1 MSSTLI
7 ICLIISVLAV
17 ISYVWGKIP
26 MALTAV
32 ISLAAFVLFGC
43 LSPNDALSYFGNA
56 NGVMIMSMFVV
67 AAGLQRTKFVKTVAN
82 SVNRFA
88 KGSIVKVMAG
98 YVIVSVILSQFIQ
111 SPMIVFGIMA
121 PMMIE
126 TCKSMDVSPS
136 KVMFPLGVSAIAT
149 CSAFPLGSGATVAA
163 ELNGYLSASEYTD
176 YVVQLTDP
184 MKARFPLVIVCIIW
198 CVFFAFKFAP
208 DRKVEHS
215 GEALEKGRKPEEK
228 PALKPF
234 QEVAGYV
241 IFFAVTIALLF
252 QKQINSVLI
261 APTWLICFI
270 GAVLMV
276 VCGVLNGREA
286 LKTLNLSM
294 YLLFVGAMAM
304 SGALANSGAGQ
315 LIGDAIASVA
325 QSIGNPYLIGLIFF
339 LVPFLLTQ
347 VMQNRGVMMIFIPIA
362 IQACKSMGANPVGI
376 IIMVQAA
383 CLTAFM
389 TPMATPAVPMIMA
402 EGNYTFG
409 AMVKQSLIP
418 AVLFCIVTVLWTMTA
433 FPLYG

>member
-1 MSSTLI
+1 MSSSLT
-7 ICLIISVLAV
+7 ICLIISILAV
-17 ISYVWGKIP
+17 ISYIWGKIP

-43 LSPNDALSYFGNA
+43 LDPNDALGYFGNA
-56 NGVMIMSMFVV
+56 NGIMIMSMFVV
-67 AAGLQRTKFVKTVAN
+67 AAGLQRTKFVKNVAN
-82 SVNRFA
+82 SVNNFA

-121 PMMIE
+121 PMMLE
-126 TCKSMDVSPS
+126 TCKSMDINPS
-136 KVMFPLGVSAIAT
+136 KVMFALGVSAIAT

-163 ELNGYLSASEYTD
+163 ELNGYLSASEYTE
-176 YVVQLTDP
+176 YTVALTDP

-208 DRKVEHS
+208 DHKAEHGAS
-215 GEALEKGRKPEEK
+215 SVPGRKMEEK

-234 QEVAGYV
+234 QEAAGYV

-252 QKQINSVLI
+252 QRQLNAVLV

-276 VCGVLNGREA
+276 VCGVLTGREA
-286 LKTLNLSM
+286 LQTLNMPM

-315 LIGDAIASVA
+315 LIGDAIANVA
-325 QSIGNPYLIGLIFF
+325 QSVGNPYIIGLVFF

-402 EGNYTFG
+402 EGNYSFG
-409 AMVKQSLIP
+409 DMVKQSIIP
-418 AVLFCIVTVLWTMTA
+418 AVIFCAVTVLWTMTV
-433 FPLYG
+433 FPLFG

>member
-1 MSSTLI
+1 MSSTLV
-7 ICLIISVLAV
+7 ICLVISVLAV

-32 ISLAAFVLFGC
+32 VSLAAFVLFGC
-43 LSPNDALSYFGNA
+43 LSPEDALTYFGNA
-56 NGVMIMSMFVV
+56 NGIMIMSMFVV
-67 AAGLQRTKFVKTVAN
+67 AAGLQRTQFVKKVAN
-82 SVNRFA
+82 SVNSFA
-88 KGSIVKVMAG
+88 KGSITKVMLG

-126 TCKSMDVSPS
+126 TCKSMNVSPS

-176 YVVQLTDP
+176 FQVGLTDP

-198 CVFFAFKFAP
+198 CVFFAYRFAP
-208 DRKVEHS
+208 DHKVEHS
-215 GEALEKGRKPEEK
+215 GEALGKGRKLEEK

-241 IFFAVTIALLF
+241 IFFAVTLALLF

-270 GAVLMV
+270 GAVMMV
-276 VCGVLNGREA
+276 VCGVLEGREA

-304 SGALANSGAGQ
+304 SGALASSGAGEI
-315 LIGDAIASVA
+315 IGNAIAGVA
-325 QSIGNPYLIGLIFF
+325 QSVGNPYIIGLVFF
-339 LVPFLLTQ
+339 LVPFLMTQ

-402 EGNYTFG
+402 EGDYSFTD
-409 AMVKQSLIP
+409 MVKQSLIP

-433 FPLYG
+433 FPLFA

>member
-1 MSSTLI
+1 MSGTLI
-7 ICLIISVLAV
+7 ICLVISLFTV
-17 ISYVWGKIP
+17 ISYILAKIP

-43 LSPNDALSYFGNA
+43 LSPEEALGFFGNA
-56 NGVMIMSMFVV
+56 NGIMIMSMFVV

-82 SVNRFA
+82 SVNKFA
-88 KGSIVKVMAG
+88 KGSLVKVMAG
-98 YVIVSVILSQFIQ
+98 YVLVSVILSQFIQ

-136 KVMFPLGVSAIAT
+136 KVMFPLGISAIAT

-163 ELNGYLSASEYTD
+163 ELNGYLTASEYTD
-176 YVVQLTDP
+176 FTVALTDP

-198 CVFFAFKFAP
+198 CVFFASKFAP
-208 DRKVEHS
+208 DHKVENS
-215 GEALEKGRKPEEK
+215 GAALEKGRKPEEK
-228 PALKPF
+228 PALPPF
-234 QEVAGYV
+234 QEAAGYI

-252 QKQINSVLI
+252 QRQINSVLT

-276 VCGVLNGREA
+276 ACGVLKGKEA
-286 LKTLNLSM
+286 LRTLNLSM

-325 QSIGNPYLIGLIFF
+325 RSVGNPYIIGLVFF

-376 IIMVQAA
+376 VIMVQAA

-402 EGNYTFG
+402 EGNYSFG
-409 AMVKQSLIP
+409 DMVKQSLIP

-433 FPLYG
+433 FSLFG

>member
-1 MSSTLI
+1 MSSTLV
-7 ICLIISVLAV
+7 ICLVISVLAV

-32 ISLAAFVLFGC
+32 VSLAAFVLFGC
-43 LSPNDALSYFGNA
+43 LSPEDALTYFGNA
-56 NGVMIMSMFVV
+56 NGIMIMSMFVV
-67 AAGLQRTKFVKTVAN
+67 AAGLQRTQFVKKVAN
-82 SVNRFA
+82 SVNSFA
-88 KGSIVKVMAG
+88 KGSITKVMLG

-126 TCKSMDVSPS
+126 TCKSMNVSPS

-176 YVVQLTDP
+176 FQVGLTDP

-198 CVFFAFKFAP
+198 CVFFAYRFAP
-208 DRKVEHS
+208 DHKVEHS

-241 IFFAVTIALLF
+241 IFFAVTLALLF

-270 GAVLMV
+270 GAVMMV
-276 VCGVLNGREA
+276 VCGVLEGREA

-304 SGALANSGAGQ
+304 SGALASSGAGEI
-315 LIGDAIASVA
+315 IGNAIAGVA
-325 QSIGNPYLIGLIFF
+325 QSVGNPYIIGLVFF
-339 LVPFLLTQ
+339 LVPFLMTQ

-402 EGNYTFG
+402 EGDYSFTD
-409 AMVKQSLIP
+409 MVKQSLIP

-433 FPLYG
+433 FPLFA

>member
-56 NGVMIMSMFVV
+56 NGIMIMSMFVV

-126 TCKSMDVSPS
+126 TCKSMDISPS
-136 KVMFPLGVSAIAT
+136 KVMFPLGISAIAT

-163 ELNGYLSASEYTD
+163 ELNGYLSASEYTEHI
-176 YVVQLTDP
+176 VQLTDP

-208 DRKVEHS
+208 DHKVEHS

-228 PALKPF
+228 PALQPF

-241 IFFAVTIALLF
+241 IFFAVTVALLF
-252 QKQINSVLI
+252 QNQINSVLI

-270 GAVLMV
+270 GALLMV

-286 LKTLNLSM
+286 LQTLNLSM

-315 LIGDAIASVA
+315 LIGDTIASVA
-325 QSIGNPYLIGLIFF
+325 QSIGNPYIIGLIFF

-402 EGNYTFG
+402 EGNYSFTD
-409 AMVKQSLIP
+409 MVRQSLIP
-418 AVLFCIVTVLWTMTA
+418 AVIFCIVTVLWTMTA
-433 FPLYG
+433 FPLFG

>member
-1 MSSTLI
+1 MSNTLI
-7 ICLIISVLAV
+7 ICLVISLLAV

-43 LSPNDALSYFGNA
+43 LSPEDALSYFGNA
-56 NGVMIMSMFVV
+56 NGIMIMSMFVV
-67 AAGLQRTKFVKTVAN
+67 AAGLQRTKFVKNVAN

-88 KGSIVKVMAG
+88 NGSIIKVMAG

-126 TCKSMDVSPS
+126 TCKTMDISPS
-136 KVMFPLGVSAIAT
+136 KVMFPLGVSSIAT

-163 ELNGYLSASEYTD
+163 ELNGYLSASDYTTA
-176 YVVQLTDP
+176 VVQLTDP
-184 MKARFPLVIVCIIW
+184 MKARFPLVIACVIW

-208 DRKVEHS
+208 DHKVEHS
-215 GEALEKGRKPEEK
+215 GEAIEKGRRPEEK

-270 GAVLMV
+270 GAVMMV
-276 VCGVLNGREA
+276 VCGVLNGR
-286 LKTLNLSM
+286 
-294 YLLFVGAMAM
+294 
-304 SGALANSGAGQ
+304 
-315 LIGDAIASVA
+315 
-325 QSIGNPYLIGLIFF
+325 
-339 LVPFLLTQ
+339 
-347 VMQNRGVMMIFIPIA
+347 
-362 IQACKSMGANPVGI
+362 
-376 IIMVQAA
+376 
-383 CLTAFM
+383 
-389 TPMATPAVPMIMA
+389 
-402 EGNYTFG
+402 
-409 AMVKQSLIP
+409 
-418 AVLFCIVTVLWTMTA
+418 
-433 FPLYG
+433 

>member
-7 ICLIISVLAV
+7 ICLIISILAV
-17 ISYVWGKIP
+17 ISYVWSKIP

-56 NGVMIMSMFVV
+56 NGIMIMSMFVV

-82 SVNRFA
+82 SVKRFS

-126 TCKSMDVSPS
+126 TCKSMDISPS
-136 KVMFPLGVSAIAT
+136 KVMFPLGISAIAT

-163 ELNGYLSASEYTD
+163 ELNGYLSASEYSD

-215 GEALEKGRKPEEK
+215 GETLEKGRKPEEK

-409 AMVKQSLIP
+409 DMVKQSLIP
-418 AVLFCIVTVLWTMTA
+418 AVFFCIVTVIWTMTA

>member
-43 LSPNDALSYFGNA
+43 LSPNDALGYFGNA
-56 NGVMIMSMFVV
+56 NGIMIMSMFVV

-82 SVNRFA
+82 SVNSFA

-98 YVIVSVILSQFIQ
+98 YVVVSVILSQFIQ

-126 TCKSMDVSPS
+126 TCKSMNVSPS

-241 IFFAVTIALLF
+241 IFFAVTVALLF
-252 QKQINSVLI
+252 QKQINSVLV

-286 LKTLNLSM
+286 LKTLNMPM

-325 QSIGNPYLIGLIFF
+325 QSIGNPYIIGLVFF

-409 AMVKQSLIP
+409 DMVKQSIIP
-418 AVLFCIVTVLWTMTA
+418 AILFCAVSVLWTMTV

>member
-1 MSSTLI
+1 MSSTFI

-43 LSPNDALSYFGNA
+43 LSPDDALSYFGNA
-56 NGVMIMSMFVV
+56 NGIMIMSMFVV

-126 TCKSMDVSPS
+126 TCKNMDISPS

-325 QSIGNPYLIGLIFF
+325 QSIGNPYIIGLIFF

-402 EGNYTFG
+402 EGNYSFTD
-409 AMVKQSLIP
+409 MVKQSLIP
-418 AVLFCIVTVLWTMTA
+418 AVIFCIVTVLWTMTA

>member
-7 ICLIISVLAV
+7 ICLVISVLAV

-32 ISLAAFVLFGC
+32 LSLAAFVLFGC
-43 LSPNDALSYFGNA
+43 LSPNDALGYFGNA
-56 NGVMIMSMFVV
+56 NGIMIMSMFVV

-98 YVIVSVILSQFIQ
+98 YVIVSVVLSQFIQ

-126 TCKSMDVSPS
+126 TCKSMNVSPS

-241 IFFAVTIALLF
+241 IFFAVTVALLF
-252 QKQINSVLI
+252 QKQINSVLV

-286 LKTLNLSM
+286 LKTLNMPM

-325 QSIGNPYLIGLIFF
+325 QSIGNPYIIGLVFF

-409 AMVKQSLIP
+409 DMVKQSIIP
-418 AVLFCIVTVLWTMTA
+418 AILFCAVSVLWTMTV

>member
-1 MSSTLI
+1 MSGTLI
-7 ICLIISVLAV
+7 ICLVISALAV

-26 MALTAV
+26 MALTSV

-43 LSPNDALSYFGNA
+43 LKPEEALSYFGNA
-56 NGVMIMSMFVV
+56 NGIMIMSMFVV
-67 AAGLQRTKFVKTVAN
+67 AAGLQRTQFVKKVAN
-82 SVNRFA
+82 SVNSFA
-88 KGSIVKVMAG
+88 KGSITKVMAG
-98 YVIVSVILSQFIQ
+98 YVLVSVILSQFIQ

-126 TCKSMDVSPS
+126 TCRSMDISPS

-163 ELNGYLSASEYTD
+163 ELNGYLSANEYTA
-176 YVVQLTDP
+176 YTVALTDP

-208 DRKVEHS
+208 DHVVEHS
-215 GEALEKGRKPEEK
+215 GTALEKGRKPEEK
-228 PALKPF
+228 PALPRF
-234 QEVAGYV
+234 QETAGYV
-241 IFFAVTIALLF
+241 IFFAVTLALLF
-252 QKQINSVLI
+252 QKQINSVLT

-270 GAVLMV
+270 GAVMMV
-276 VCGVLNGREA
+276 VCGVLTGREA
-286 LKTLNLSM
+286 LGKLNLSM

-315 LIGDAIASVA
+315 LIGDAIAGVA
-325 QSIGNPYLIGLIFF
+325 QSVGNPYIIGLVFF

-402 EGNYTFG
+402 EGNYSFSD
-409 AMVKQSLIP
+409 MVKQSLIP
-418 AVLFCIVTVLWTMTA
+418 AVIFCAVTVLWTMTA
-433 FPLYG
+433 FPLFG

>member
-1 MSSTLI
+1 MSSTLV
-7 ICLIISVLAV
+7 ICLVISVLAV

-32 ISLAAFVLFGC
+32 VSLAALVLFGC
-43 LSPNDALSYFGNA
+43 LSPEDALTYFGNA
-56 NGVMIMSMFVV
+56 NGIMIMSMFVV
-67 AAGLQRTKFVKTVAN
+67 AAGLQRTQFVKKVAN
-82 SVNRFA
+82 SVNSFA
-88 KGSIVKVMAG
+88 KGSITKVMLG

-126 TCKSMDVSPS
+126 TCKSMNVSPS

-176 YVVQLTDP
+176 FQVGLTDP

-198 CVFFAFKFAP
+198 CVFFAYRFAP
-208 DRKVEHS
+208 DHKVEHS

-241 IFFAVTIALLF
+241 IFFAVTLALLF

-270 GAVLMV
+270 GAVMMV
-276 VCGVLNGREA
+276 VCGVLEGREA

-304 SGALANSGAGQ
+304 SGALASSGAGEI
-315 LIGDAIASVA
+315 IGNAIAGVA
-325 QSIGNPYLIGLIFF
+325 QSVGNPYIIGLVFF
-339 LVPFLLTQ
+339 LVPFLMTQ

-402 EGNYTFG
+402 EGDYSFTD
-409 AMVKQSLIP
+409 MVKQSLIP
-418 AVLFCIVTVLWTMTA
+418 AVLFCIVTVLWTMTV
-433 FPLYG
+433 FPLFA

>member
-1 MSSTLI
+1 MSSTFI

-43 LSPNDALSYFGNA
+43 LSPDDALSYFGNA
-56 NGVMIMSMFVV
+56 NGIMIMSMFVV

-82 SVNRFA
+82 SVNSFA

-126 TCKSMDVSPS
+126 TCKNMDISPS

-315 LIGDAIASVA
+315 LIGDVIASVA
-325 QSIGNPYLIGLIFF
+325 QSIGNPYIIGLIFF

-402 EGNYTFG
+402 EGNYSFTD
-409 AMVKQSLIP
+409 MVKQSLIP
-418 AVLFCIVTVLWTMTA
+418 AVIFCIVTVLWTMTA

>member
-1 MSSTLI
+1 MSSTFI

-43 LSPNDALSYFGNA
+43 LSPDDALSYFGNA
-56 NGVMIMSMFVV
+56 NGIMIMSMFVV

-126 TCKSMDVSPS
+126 TCKNMDISPS

-315 LIGDAIASVA
+315 LIGDVIASVA
-325 QSIGNPYLIGLIFF
+325 QSIGNPYIIGLIFF

-402 EGNYTFG
+402 EGNYSFTD
-409 AMVKQSLIP
+409 MVKQSLIP
-418 AVLFCIVTVLWTMTA
+418 AVIFCIVTVLWTMTA

>member
-1 MSSTLI
+1 MSSTFI

-43 LSPNDALSYFGNA
+43 LSPDDALSYFGNA
-56 NGVMIMSMFVV
+56 NGIMIMSMFVV

-126 TCKSMDVSPS
+126 TCKNMNISPS
-136 KVMFPLGVSAIAT
+136 KAMFPLGVSAIAT

-315 LIGDAIASVA
+315 LIGDTIASVA
-325 QSIGNPYLIGLIFF
+325 QSIGNPYIIGLIFF

-402 EGNYTFG
+402 EGNYSFTD
-409 AMVKQSLIP
+409 MVKQSLIP
-418 AVLFCIVTVLWTMTA
+418 AVIFCIVTVLWTMTA

>member
-1 MSSTLI
+1 MSNTLI
-7 ICLIISVLAV
+7 ICLVISLLAV

-43 LSPNDALSYFGNA
+43 LSPEVALSYFGNA
-56 NGVMIMSMFVV
+56 NGIMIMSMFVV
-67 AAGLQRTKFVKTVAN
+67 AAGLQRTKFVKNVAN

-88 KGSIVKVMAG
+88 NGSIIKVMAG

-126 TCKSMDVSPS
+126 TCKTMDISPS
-136 KVMFPLGVSAIAT
+136 KVMFPLGVSSIAT

-163 ELNGYLSASEYTD
+163 ELNGYLSASDYTTA
-176 YVVQLTDP
+176 VVQLTDP
-184 MKARFPLVIVCIIW
+184 MKARFPLVIVCVIW

-208 DRKVEHS
+208 NHKVEHS
-215 GEALEKGRKPEEK
+215 GEAIEKGRRPEEK

-270 GAVLMV
+270 GAVMMV

-286 LKTLNLSM
+286 LRTLNLSM

-325 QSIGNPYLIGLIFF
+325 QSVGNPYIIGLVFF

-383 CLTAFM
+383 CLSAFM

-402 EGNYTFG
+402 EGNYTFSD
-409 AMVKQSLIP
+409 MVKQSLIP
-418 AVLFCIVTVLWTMTA
+418 AVLFCIVTVIWTMTV
-433 FPLYG
+433 FPLYA

>member
-1 MSSTLI
+1 MNSTLL
-7 ICLIISVLAV
+7 ICLIICAFAV
-17 ISYVWGKIP
+17 ISYIWGRIP

-43 LSPNDALSYFGNA
+43 LSPDDALSYFGNA
-56 NGVMIMSMFVV
+56 NGIMIMSMFVV
-67 AAGLQRTKFVKTVAN
+67 AAGLQRTQFVKNVAN
-82 SVNRFA
+82 SVNRIA
-88 KGSIVKVMAG
+88 RGSIVKVMAG
-98 YVIVSVILSQFIQ
+98 YVLVSVILSQFIQ

-163 ELNGYLSASEYTD
+163 ELNGYLSASDYTQ
-176 YVVQLTDP
+176 YTVGLTDP

-198 CVFFAFKFAP
+198 CVFFAFRFAP
-208 DRKVEHS
+208 DRKVENS
-215 GEALEKGRKPEEK
+215 GEALEKGRRPEEK

-234 QEVAGYV
+234 QEAAGYV
-241 IFFAVTIALLF
+241 IFFSVTLALLF
-252 QKQINSVLI
+252 QDLINKVLT
-261 APTWLICFI
+261 APTWLICFT

-276 VCGVLNGREA
+276 ATGVLKGREA

-294 YLLFVGAMAM
+294 YLLFVGAMSM
-304 SGALANSGAGQ
+304 SGALASSGAGEI
-315 LIGDAIASVA
+315 IGDAIASVA
-325 QSIGNPYLIGLIFF
+325 NSIGNPYLIGLVFF

-362 IQACKSMGANPVGI
+362 IQACKSIGANPVGI
-376 IIMVQAA
+376 IIMVQAG
-383 CLTAFM
+383 CLSAFM

-402 EGNYTFG
+402 EGNYNFSD
-409 AMVKQSLIP
+409 MLRQSIIP
-418 AVLFCIVTVLWTMTA
+418 AILFCIVTVLWTMTA